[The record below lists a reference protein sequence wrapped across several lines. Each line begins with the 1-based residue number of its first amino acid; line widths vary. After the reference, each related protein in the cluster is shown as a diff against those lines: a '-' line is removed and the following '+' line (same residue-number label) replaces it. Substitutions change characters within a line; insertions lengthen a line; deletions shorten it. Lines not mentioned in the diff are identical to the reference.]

1 MSKSK
6 LIFSE
11 ILLDLVYSRVHN
23 YFLFFT
29 SRIEQEWTLGAINS
43 KCVNRNSGIVYLS
56 GSGDQLLLDT
66 LPDKR
71 GKFDQD
77 SFSQALRV
85 ERQRPQIGRSFWRE
99 TSPWFHQDSWKIGAA
114 DGESFYLDLNQ
125 KPLNSLTSYLLEW
138 KILINPTTRFAK
150 MMRNVFLYIFNFNF
164 LEMLFVLQG
173 LCTNV
178 LHLGLGRV
186 HVVFIVAG

>member
-1 MSKSK
+1 M
-6 LIFSE
+6 
-11 ILLDLVYSRVHN
+11 
-23 YFLFFT
+23 
-29 SRIEQEWTLGAINS
+29 
-43 KCVNRNSGIVYLS
+43 
-56 GSGDQLLLDT
+56 
-66 LPDKR
+66 
-71 GKFDQD
+71 
-77 SFSQALRV
+77 
-85 ERQRPQIGRSFWRE
+85 
-99 TSPWFHQDSWKIGAA
+99 
-114 DGESFYLDLNQ
+114 DLNQ